1 MAALVIN
8 RRSGLSTLQGSGTL
22 PRRTG
27 SSLLERLDDVA
38 TASSPS
44 FDNDYKRVSCAGED
58 GDSVIR
64 YSVTFD
70 PNVDPTLYTAQTVEE
85 DNERGLDDKNTL
97 WSEESGA
104 VQVKDE

>member
-1 MAALVIN
+1 M
-8 RRSGLSTLQGSGTL
+8 
-22 PRRTG
+22 PRRMNL
-27 SSLLERLDDVA
+27 SPLDQADNVA
-38 TASSPS
+38 TTSSPS
-44 FDNDYKRVSCAGED
+44 FNDNHERVSCAGED

-70 PNVDPTLYTAQTVEE
+70 PNVDPTLYTAQAVEE